1 MRRFFLSLCL
11 AGLLQAPLALAQD
24 ESPAEGRS
32 TEFRAVEGSEA
43 EDVDGG
49 ALMVAAYGAIL
60 VLMLGY
66 VLYLARLQAGTT
78 AELARLKAA
87 VEKQRGYRDKP
98 GIEPAEAGAEAKK
111 TTGTAS
117 PAAEQD

>member
-1 MRRFFLSLCL
+1 MRRFFLAVCLCAAL
-11 AGLLQAPLALAQD
+11 SPALVATSALAQ

-60 VLMLGY
+60 VLLLGY

-98 GIEPAEAGAEAKK
+98 ALEPAKPAPEKAEPEK
-111 TTGTAS
+111 
-117 PAAEQD
+117 AEG

>member
-1 MRRFFLSLCL
+1 MRPSLFSLVLWGALSC
-11 AGLLQAPLALAQD
+11 ASALAQD
-24 ESPAEGRS
+24 DTPAEGRS

-49 ALMVAAYGAIL
+49 ALMVAAYGTIL
-60 VLMLGY
+60 VLLLGY

-87 VEKQRGYRDKP
+87 VEKQRGHRDKP
-98 GIEPAEAGAEAKK
+98 GIEPKRE
-111 TTGTAS
+111 
-117 PAAEQD
+117 PAAQPATEADG